1 MSDVAQVSVAPAPP
15 THARPPIAASAPSGR
30 LTLARRHQTLWRF
43 GRHKVGLVGATIVVV
58 ISLAAVFAPIVAPH
72 DPLAQNLDARFAGI
86 GEQGYVLGADGF
98 GRDML
103 SRLIWGGRISL
114 VIGLVASVIALGIG
128 VPLGML
134 AGYRRGPFDS
144 VAMRGMDML
153 LAFPYILLAI
163 VIVGALGPGLVNT
176 IIAVAI
182 TSIPFYARLMRSIV
196 LTVRHQL
203 FVDAA
208 IALGAS
214 EVRILRTAIFP
225 AILSYV
231 IVAFTISV
239 AWLILEGASLS
250 FLGLGAQPPSP
261 EWGAMLAESRQYV
274 NIAPHTVLL
283 PGLMLLLVAS
293 GLNLFGDALRD
304 ALDVTLKE

>member
-1 MSDVAQVSVAPAPP
+1 LTFRRKHPAL
-15 THARPPIAASAPSGR
+15 S
-30 LTLARRHQTLWRF
+30 RF
-43 GRHKVGLVGATIVVV
+43 ARHKVGVLGAGIVLLVG
-58 ISLAAVFAPIVAPH
+58 LAAVFAPVIAPR
-72 DPLAQNLDARFAGI
+72 DPLAQNLLARFAGI
-86 GEQGYVLGADGF
+86 GDQGYILGADAF

-103 SRLIWGGRISL
+103 SRLIWGGQISL
-114 VIGLVASVIALGIG
+114 VIGLVASVVALGVG
-128 VPLGML
+128 VPLGMV
-134 AGYRRGPFDS
+134 AGYRGGAFDT
-144 VAMRGMDML
+144 VAMRVVDML

-163 VIVGALGPGLVNT
+163 VIVGALGPGLTNT
-176 IIAVAI
+176 IIAVAV
-182 TSIPFYARLMRSIV
+182 TNVPFYARVMRGIV
-196 LTVRHQL
+196 VSVKHQQ
-203 FVDAA
+203 FIDAA
-208 IALGAS
+208 VALGAT
-214 EVRILRTAIFP
+214 ETRILRTAIFP

-304 ALDVTLKE
+304 ALDVTLKD

>member
-1 MSDVAQVSVAPAPP
+1 VLVV
-15 THARPPIAASAPSGR
+15 
-30 LTLARRHQTLWRF
+30 TLA
-43 GRHKVGLVGATIVVV
+43 AI
-58 ISLAAVFAPIVAPH
+58 FAPLIAPK
-72 DPLAQNLDARFAGI
+72 DPLAQDLTARFAGI
-86 GEQGYVLGADGF
+86 GEQGYVLGADAF

-103 SRLIWGGRISL
+103 SRLIWGGQISL
-114 VIGLVASVIALGIG
+114 VIGLVASTVALGVG

-134 AGYRRGPFDS
+134 AGYRGGATDN
-144 VAMRGMDML
+144 VAMRIMDML

-176 IIAVAI
+176 IIAVAV
-182 TSIPFYARLMRSIV
+182 TNIPFYARVMRGTV
-196 LTVRHQL
+196 LSVRNQQ
-203 FVDAA
+203 FIDAA
-208 IALGAS
+208 VALGAT

-283 PGLMLLLVAS
+283 PGLMLLLVAA

-304 ALDVTLKE
+304 ALDVTLKD

>member
-1 MSDVAQVSVAPAPP
+1 MSDVAQVSTVPPTHVLPPMPAPP
-15 THARPPIAASAPSGR
+15 
-30 LTLARRHQTLWRF
+30 LTLARRHQTLLRF
-43 GRHKVGLVGATIVVV
+43 GRHKVGLVGAAIVLVV
-58 ISLAAVFAPIVAPH
+58 SLAALFAPIVAPH
-72 DPLAQNLDARFAGI
+72 DPLSQHLESRFAGV
-86 GEQGYVLGADGF
+86 GEQGYLLGADGF
-98 GRDML
+98 GRDMF
-103 SRLIWGGRISL
+103 SRLIWGGQISL

-128 VPLGML
+128 VPVGMV
-134 AGYRRGPFDS
+134 AGYRGGAFDT
-144 VAMRGMDML
+144 VAMRIMDML

-176 IIAVAI
+176 IIAVAV
-182 TSIPFYARLMRSIV
+182 TNIPFYARVMRGIV
-196 LTVRHQL
+196 LTVRHQQY
-203 FVDAA
+203 VDAA
-208 IALGAS
+208 VALGAS

>member
-1 MSDVAQVSVAPAPP
+1 MSDVVQVSAAPP
-15 THARPPIAASAPSGR
+15 THAIPPVPAAAPPPT
-30 LTLARRHQTLWRF
+30 LTLARRHQTLWRL
-43 GRHKVGLVGATIVVV
+43 GRHKVGLIGGAIVVAV
-58 ISLAAVFAPIVAPH
+58 TLAALFAPIVAPH
-72 DPLAQNLDARFAGI
+72 DPLAQHLESRFAGI
-86 GEQGYVLGADGF
+86 GEQGYILGADGF

-103 SRLIWGGRISL
+103 SRLIYGGQISL

-128 VPLGML
+128 VPMGMI
-134 AGYRRGPFDS
+134 AGYRGGGFDN
-144 VAMRGMDML
+144 VAMRVMDML

-182 TSIPFYARLMRSIV
+182 TNIPFYARVMRGIV
-196 LTVRHQL
+196 MTVRHQQ

-208 IALGAS
+208 VALGAS

>member
-1 MSDVAQVSVAPAPP
+1 MTDVAQVSTAPP
-15 THARPPIAASAPSGR
+15 AHVVPPVPAGAPTAP
-30 LTLARRHQTLWRF
+30 LTLARRHQALSRF
-43 GRHKVGLVGATIVVV
+43 GRHKVGLVGAAIVLAVT
-58 ISLAAVFAPIVAPH
+58 LAALFAPIVAPH
-72 DPLAQNLDARFAGI
+72 DPLAQHLESRFAGI

-103 SRLIWGGRISL
+103 SRLIYGGQISL

-128 VPLGML
+128 VPVGMVS
-134 AGYRRGPFDS
+134 GYRGGAFDT
-144 VAMRGMDML
+144 VAMRIMDML

-176 IIAVAI
+176 IIAVAV
-182 TSIPFYARLMRSIV
+182 TNIPFYARVMRGIV
-196 LTVRHQL
+196 LTVRHQQ

-208 IALGAS
+208 VGLGAS